1 MKHLV
6 CFVLVIVLATMAL
19 DPDCR
24 ASSGDDDQET
34 SHQISLA
41 DLAGYRAALSGKP
54 TAPGAKG
61 TDPVAQVTF
70 KDLWNRA
77 DDFRGRRVTVQ
88 GRVVRTFR
96 QGPLGSFPALVEAWI
111 TSPKGDPFC
120 VVFPQPGLIEEK
132 QARSGEA
139 IVAPTEKPAGGS
151 RADGTPGP
159 GRTVRFTGTFLKVV
173 RYVGADGARLAPL
186 IVGDGQ
192 PIPIGTEPIESQEDG
207 TIRRSTQG
215 GDTPIRLTYW
225 ALGLA
230 VAGLVAVSLA
240 RWHLRGLGGRAQRRI
255 KSADLGPDPP
265 LEFIEPPQAP

>member
-1 MKHLV
+1 MNHLI
-6 CFVLVIVLATMAL
+6 CFLLVIVLATMAL

-41 DLAGYRAALSGKP
+41 DLAGYRTALSGKP
-54 TAPGAKG
+54 TADGAKA
-61 TDPVAQVTF
+61 TDPAARVTF

-111 TSPKGDPFC
+111 TSPAGDPFC
-120 VVFPQPGLIEEK
+120 VVFPQPGLIDEK
-132 QARSGEA
+132 QAGSGEA

-151 RADGTPGP
+151 RADLIPGS

-192 PIPIGTEPIESQEDG
+192 PIPIMAEPIQSQEEG
-207 TIRRSTQG
+207 ALRRSTRG
-215 GDTPIRLTYW
+215 GDTLIKLTYW

-230 VAGLVAVSLA
+230 VAGLVAVGLA
-240 RWHLRGLGGRAQRRI
+240 RRHLRGPVVSSRRRI
-255 KSADLGPDPP
+255 KSADLSPDPP
-265 LEFIEPPQAP
+265 LEFIEPPNEP

>member
-1 MKHLV
+1 MTHRV
-6 CFVLVIVLATMAL
+6 YFVLVIVLATE
-19 DPDCR
+19 PYCR
-24 ASSGDDDQET
+24 ASCGDDDQET

-41 DLAGYRAALSGKP
+41 DLAGYRTALSGKP
-54 TAPGAKG
+54 TADGAKV
-61 TDPVAQVTF
+61 TDPAARVTF

-111 TSPKGDPFC
+111 TSPAGDPFC
-120 VVFPQPGLIEEK
+120 VVFPQPGLIDEK
-132 QARSGEA
+132 QAGSGEA

-151 RADGTPGP
+151 RADVRPGP

-192 PIPIGTEPIESQEDG
+192 PVLITAEPIESRDDG
-207 TIRRSTQG
+207 ALLRTAHG
-215 GDTPIRLTYW
+215 GDTVMKLIYW

-240 RWHLRGLGGRAQRRI
+240 RRHLRGPGGRAQRRI

-265 LEFIEPPQAP
+265 LEFIESPQAP